1 MVVKGHRTK
10 AGEQTRSAILEAT
23 LRLLG
28 RDGPD
33 AFSAS
38 TLAKEAGVSKATL
51 FHHFGSLDEI
61 PLEALEQFWLQSLT
75 PDTRKLI
82 SARDYL
88 EDLGQQVI
96 TMAQKRGEFLRAQVV
111 FLTKAIFDP
120 RLRQRLAASA
130 LQMHRVVVQELSVRL
145 PKSLPASEIDAMARM
160 AEMVLDGLMIALV
173 MRQGS
178 KELAE
183 SKRAWARFVDLLLWR
198 AGAR

>member
-10 AGEQTRSAILEAT
+10 AGEQTRIAILEAT

-28 RDGPD
+28 RDGPE

-51 FHHFGSLDEI
+51 FHHFGSLGEI
-61 PLEALEQFWLQSLT
+61 PLEAFEQFWLQSLT

-82 SARDYL
+82 SASDYL

-120 RLRQRLAASA
+120 RLSQRLAASA
-130 LQMHRVVVQELSVRL
+130 FQMHRVVVQELSVRL
-145 PKSLPASEIDAMARM
+145 PESLPASETDAMARM

-173 MRQGS
+173 MRKGS
-178 KELAE
+178 RELAE
-183 SKRAWARFVDLLLWR
+183 SKRAWVRFVDLLLWR
-198 AGAR
+198 AEAR